1 MLINIRKYIAMG
13 IMLAGV
19 SMGVFAQEAAGDWGK
34 DEARDWAQEAAA
46 GDWGSNVLKIKYGWN
61 GTVDPYLSPLRYNG
75 QEIGIGNEWWREI
88 GNREQEKEKREQG
101 IWISV
106 GKIEVAGS
114 KAWSAA
120 KSNYTYGLGAQGSWG
135 ALWDWSLM
143 KDGRK
148 YNSLP
153 EQQKEALHKRGIFGF
168 NISVG
173 PELAVDVMAR
183 QHASNV
189 NKPYSF
195 DVGADILAVAGA
207 SLQFGGKKTAYR
219 LRYMIR
225 TNLIGADFVPEY
237 WQSMYEVAEGQWKG
251 DIRCSGPWNRNV
263 VRQELTMDFQFIRST
278 WRLGVEHEWMNYRRA
293 MEWNRQEV
301 RIVVGCVWKYK
312 IMGKAHIEN

>member
-1 MLINIRKYIAMG
+1 MLINIRKYIWMG

-19 SMGVFAQEAAGDWGK
+19 SMGGVAQEAAGDLGK
-34 DEARDWAQEAAA
+34 DEARDWAQ
-46 GDWGSNVLKIKYGWN
+46 DWGSNVLKIKYGWN

-168 NISVG
+168 DILVG

-312 IMGKAHIEN
+312 IMGRAHIEN

>member
-19 SMGVFAQEAAGDWGK
+19 SMGVVAQEAAGDW
-34 DEARDWAQEAAA
+34 ARNWAQEAAA
-46 GDWGSNVLKIKYGWN
+46 SDWGSNVLKIKYGWN

-88 GNREQEKEKREQG
+88 GNREQTSKALTGNRKQG
-101 IWISV
+101 KWISV

-143 KDGRK
+143 KDD
-148 YNSLP
+148 NA
-153 EQQKEALHKRGIFGF
+153 ALRAKHILGID
-168 NISVG
+168 ILVG
-173 PELAVDVMAR
+173 PELALDVMAR

-312 IMGKAHIEN
+312 IDGKGIRNKE